1 MATASLPSGSN
12 IRELRLAIEVAA
24 DDVTR
29 PLNRKRPFAAPYREL
44 WTGQILFRPMT
55 RAELDALLA
64 ALEALEG
71 RSLPFK
77 VELKAGKFSRV
88 STPTTCTVVS
98 AVRGSS
104 TIGLNL
110 GSSGATVKRGTLIT
124 VGNIDAGDFQLFE
137 VVEDVTASPSATVR
151 VAPRVRHAFSAG
163 TAGTVG
169 AVFAKLKLAESKA
182 DAQADLSSGIV
193 AISVVEAL

>member
-1 MATASLPSGSN
+1 MATAVLPGGSN
-12 IRELRLAIEVAA
+12 IRDLRLAIEIAA

-29 PLNRKRPFAAPYREL
+29 ALNRKRPFASPYREL
-44 WTGQILFRPMT
+44 WRGQILFRPMT
-55 RAELDALLA
+55 RAEQDALLA

-77 VELKAGKFSRV
+77 IELKAGKFSRA

-98 AVRGSS
+98 AVRGAS

-110 GSSGATVKRGTLIT
+110 GSSGSTVKRGTLIT

-137 VVEDVTASPSATVR
+137 VVEDVTASTSATVR
-151 VAPRVRHAFSAG
+151 VAPRARHAFSGG
-163 TAGTVG
+163 TAGAVG

-182 DAQADLSSGIV
+182 DAQADLSSGVV
-193 AISVVEAL
+193 AIDVVEAL